1 MSSRLETLSR
11 RFVPWLIRRRSA
23 VLFVA
28 LLVTAVAGYFSA
40 QLYGNLKSDL
50 EELLPA
56 TAPSVLAA
64 KSIGPK
70 LHPVNNLFVVLEG
83 SDPTAVQHFAN
94 DLAARLRGL
103 GPEVVQ
109 AVTYRTDDQERFL
122 ERFGAFYLSQADL
135 QTVLDRIQK
144 RVAWEKRRQNPLLDL
159 VEDEDKPAE
168 PAPSL
173 DFSDLETKYGIQSP
187 DQFRDGYYQTPD
199 GHLLALLVAPPEKMH
214 GFDETKHWVNRIRGE
229 VKSLKPKSYD
239 PALRVG
245 FTGEVEAPLEEQES
259 LVSDLASST
268 AVVLVFV
275 FTALYLFYRRWAPIF
290 ALLGALT
297 VGTAATFGLSWFLI
311 GYLNANTAFLGSIV
325 LGNGINVGIIVVARY
340 CEERTRGTPVEEAIR
355 VSWTGSLAATF
366 VASFAAGLSYL
377 SLVATDFRG
386 FSQFGVIGWLG
397 MALNWV
403 AAFVLLPPLIFALEK
418 WKPGG
423 FLRPSGGHPW
433 AVATAHFVQRRA
445 AALRVASV
453 LLLVASVVAVF
464 NYRGPLIEYDVS
476 RIRSQKSLDEGS
488 TYWSFKLDEIFRTYL
503 SPMVLRADT
512 PEDLEKTL
520 VVLERRR
527 AELGA
532 ADPLREI
539 RTLKTALPADAQ
551 QKLPKVHELREA
563 LSETRLHELSPHDR
577 SRAQRLRPP
586 ADARPPT
593 LADLPESIK
602 RALVE
607 RDGSTDHI
615 ALAFPRK
622 VGVLNADELEAIR
635 KLLRGSIAESGTSTQ
650 ALAQQLL
657 FADITAAIIRD
668 GPRATLLALAAVCI
682 LVALVFRKLAPTLL
696 TCGSLLLGVAWLVG
710 AAAAAQVRV
719 NFLNFVV
726 LPITFGIGVDYA
738 VNIVQRY
745 RLEGPGH
752 MGRVIRETGAAVALC
767 SATTVIGYA
776 SLLVADNRALRGFG
790 LLASI
795 GELCC
800 LSAAL
805 FALPAWIALREAAP
819 VPRPSDA
826 RSSLF

>member
-1 MSSRLETLSR
+1 VSTRFERLSQRLI
-11 RFVPWLIRRRSA
+11 PWLLRRRRA
-23 VLFVA
+23 VLLGA
-28 LLVTAVAGYFSA
+28 LLVTAVTGYFSA

-83 SDPTAVQHFAN
+83 TDPSAVQRFAN

-103 GPEVVQ
+103 GQDIVQ
-109 AVTYRTDDQERFL
+109 SVTYRTDDQERFL

-144 RVAWEKRRQNPLLDL
+144 RVTWEKRRQNPLLDL
-159 VEDEDKPAE
+159 VEDEEKPAE
-168 PAPSL
+168 TAPSL

-199 GHLLALLVAPPEKMH
+199 GKLLALLVAPPEKMR
-214 GFDETKHWVNRIRGE
+214 GFEASKHWVERIRSE
-229 VKSLKPKSYD
+229 VKALDPKRYD
-239 PALRVG
+239 PTLRVG

-377 SLVATDFRG
+377 SLAATDFRG

-403 AAFVLLPPLIFALEK
+403 AAFVLLPPLIFVLEQ

-423 FLRPSGGHPW
+423 FLRPAGGHPW

-445 AALRVASV
+445 AALRIASV
-453 LLLVASVVAVF
+453 VLLVASVVAVV
-464 NYRGPLIEYDVS
+464 NYHGPLIEYDVA
-476 RIRSQKSLDEGS
+476 RIRSQKSLDEGA

-512 PEDLEKTL
+512 PEDLDKTL
-520 VVLERRR
+520 AVLERRR
-527 AELGA
+527 VELGA
-532 ADPLREI
+532 ADPLREV

-551 QKLPKVHELREA
+551 EKLPKVHELRDA
-563 LSETRLHELSPHDR
+563 LSETRLQQLSSHDR

-593 LADLPESIK
+593 LADLPESIR

-607 RDGSTDHI
+607 RDGSTGHI

-657 FADITAAIIRD
+657 FADITAAIVRD

-682 LVALVFRKLAPTLL
+682 LVAVVFRKLAPTLL

-710 AAAAAQVRV
+710 CAAAGQVRV

-738 VNIVQRY
+738 VNIVQRS

-790 LLASI
+790 LLASL

-805 FALPAWIALREAAP
+805 FALPAWMALRQVAP

-826 RSSLF
+826 RPSLF

>member
-1 MSSRLETLSR
+1 VSPGFESLAQRLI
-11 RFVPWLIRRRSA
+11 PWLIRRRWR
-23 VLFVA
+23 VLATA
-28 LLVTAVAGYFSA
+28 LLVTLVSGFYSA
-40 QLYGNLKSDL
+40 RLYGNLKSDL

-70 LHPVNNLFVVLEG
+70 LHPVNNLFIVLEG
-83 SDPTAVQHFAN
+83 TDASAVQHFAN
-94 DLAARLRGL
+94 DLAARLRAL
-103 GPEVVQ
+103 GPDLVQ
-109 AVTYRTDDQERFL
+109 DVTYRTDDQERFL
-122 ERFGAFYLSQADL
+122 ERFGAFYLSQPDL
-135 QTVLDRIQK
+135 RTVLDRIRA
-144 RVAWEKRRQNPLLDL
+144 RVAWEKQRQNPLLNIVDD
-159 VEDEDKPAE
+159 DEEKPVSV
-168 PAPSL
+168 APSL
-173 DFSDLETKYGIQSP
+173 DFSDLEAKYGIQSP

-199 GHLLALLVAPPEKMH
+199 GHLLALLVGPSEKVH
-214 GFDETKHWVNRIRGE
+214 GFDASKRFVERARAE
-229 VKSLKPKSYD
+229 VKALNPAKYDKS
-239 PALRVG
+239 LRVG
-245 FTGEVEAPLEEQES
+245 FTGEVVAPLEEQES

-275 FTALYLFYRRWAPIF
+275 FLALYLFYRRWAPIL

-297 VGTAATFGLSWFLI
+297 VGTAATFGLCWFLI

-340 CEERTRGTPVEEAIR
+340 CEERTRGLTTEEAIR
-355 VSWTGSLAATF
+355 LSWTGSLAATF

-377 SLVATDFRG
+377 SLAATDFRG

-403 AAFVLLPPLIFALEK
+403 SAFVLLPPLIFALEK
-418 WKPGG
+418 WRPGG
-423 FLRPSGGHPW
+423 FLRPSGEHPW
-433 AVATAHFVQRRA
+433 AVLSANFVQRHSGLLRA
-445 AALRVASV
+445 LSVV
-453 LLLVASVVAVF
+453 LLGASVVAVF

-476 RIRSQKSLDEGS
+476 RIRSQKSLEEGA
-488 TYWSFKLDEIFRTYL
+488 TFWSFKLDEIFRTYL
-503 SPMVLRADT
+503 SPMVLRAET
-512 PEDLEKTL
+512 PEDLDKTL
-520 VVLERRR
+520 EVLARRR
-527 AELGA
+527 AQLGA
-532 ADPLREI
+532 ADPLREV
-539 RTLKTALPADAQ
+539 RTLKTALPPDAAD
-551 QKLPKVHELREA
+551 KLPLVHELRDV
-563 LSETRLHELSPHDR
+563 RN
-577 SRAQRLRPP
+577 RAQRLRPP
-586 ADARPPT
+586 ADAHPPA
-593 LADLPESIK
+593 LGDLPQSIR

-607 RDGSTDHI
+607 RDGTTGRI

-622 VGVLNADELEAIR
+622 VGVLNTDELEAIR

-657 FADITAAIIRD
+657 FADITAAIVRD

-682 LVALVFRKLAPTLL
+682 LVAVVFRKMGPILM

-745 RLEGPGH
+745 RLEGPGK
-752 MGRVIRETGAAVALC
+752 MARVIRETGAAVALC

-790 LLASI
+790 LLASL

-805 FALPAWIALREAAP
+805 FALPAWIALREP
-819 VPRPSDA
+819 VPVPTPTDA
-826 RSSLF
+826 SSSLL

>member
-70 LHPVNNLFVVLEG
+70 LHPVNNLFLVLEG

-445 AALRVASV
+445 AALRIASV

>member
-1 MSSRLETLSR
+1 VSTGYERLSQ
-11 RFVPWLIRRRSA
+11 RFIPWLIRRRRA
-23 VLFVA
+23 VLIAA
-28 LLVTAVAGYFSA
+28 LLVTCVTGFFSA
-40 QLYGNLKSDL
+40 KLYGNLKSDL

-70 LHPVNNLFVVLEG
+70 LHPVNNLFLVLEG
-83 SDPTAVQHFAN
+83 TDPTAVQHFAN
-94 DLAARLRGL
+94 DLAARLRAL
-103 GPEVVQ
+103 GPDVVQ
-109 AVTYRTDDQERFL
+109 DVTYRTDDQERFL
-122 ERFGAFYLSQADL
+122 ERFGAFYLSKPDL

-168 PAPSL
+168 APPSL
-173 DFSDLETKYGIQSP
+173 DFSDLEEKYGIQSP

-199 GHLLALLVAPPEKMH
+199 GHLLALLVAPSEKMH
-214 GFDETKHWVNRIRGE
+214 GFDASKRWVDRIRAE
-229 VKSLKPKSYD
+229 VKALDPKRYD
-239 PALRVG
+239 PTLKVG
-245 FTGEVEAPLEEQES
+245 YTGEVEAPLEEQDS

-340 CEERTRGTPVEEAIR
+340 CEERTRGVPVDEAIR

-418 WKPGG
+418 WRPGG
-423 FLRPSGGHPW
+423 FLRPSGDHPW
-433 AVATAHFVQRRA
+433 AVFTSNFVQRRA

-464 NYRGPLIEYDVS
+464 YYRGPLIEYDVS

-488 TYWSFKLDEIFRTYL
+488 TFWSFKLDEIFRTYL
-503 SPMVLRADT
+503 SPMVLRAET
-512 PEDLEKTL
+512 PEDLDKTL
-520 VVLERRR
+520 AVLERKR

-539 RTLKTALPADAQ
+539 RTLKTALPADASD
-551 QKLPKVHELREA
+551 KLPKVHELRDA
-563 LSETRLHELSPHDR
+563 LSETRLQQLSPHDR

-586 ADARPPT
+586 ADARPPA

-607 RDGSTDHI
+607 RDGTTGHI

-622 VGVLNADELEAIR
+622 VGVLNTDELEAIR

-668 GPRATLLALAAVCI
+668 GPRATLLALAAVCL
-682 LVALVFRKLAPTLL
+682 LVAVVFRKLGPTLL

-745 RLEGPGH
+745 RLEGPGK

-790 LLASI
+790 LLASL

-805 FALPAWIALREAAP
+805 FALPAWISWREAARLP
-819 VPRPSDA
+819 STSDA

>member
-1 MSSRLETLSR
+1 VSSGLETLAQR
-11 RFVPWLIRRRSA
+11 LVPWLIRRRRA
-23 VLFVA
+23 VLSGA
-28 LLVTAVAGYFSA
+28 LLVTLVSGFYSA
-40 QLYGNLKSDL
+40 KLYGNLRSDL

-64 KSIGPK
+64 KLIGPK
-70 LHPVNNLFVVLEG
+70 LHPVNNLFLVLEG
-83 SDPTAVQHFAN
+83 KDPKAVQRFAN
-94 DLAARLRGL
+94 DLAARLRAL
-103 GPEVVQ
+103 GPDVVQ
-109 AVTYRTDDQERFL
+109 DVTYRSDDQERFL
-122 ERFGAFYLSQADL
+122 ERFGAFYLSQPDL
-135 QTVLDRIQK
+135 RTVLERIRT
-144 RVAWEKRRQNPLLDL
+144 RVAWEKRQQNPLLDL
-159 VEDEDKPAE
+159 VDEDDKPVE
-168 PAPSL
+168 TPPSL

-187 DQFRDGYYQTPD
+187 DQFLDGYYQTPD
-199 GHLLALLVAPPEKMH
+199 GHLLALLVAPSEKTH
-214 GFDETKHWVNRIRGE
+214 GFEESKRFVDRVRAE
-229 VKSLKPKSYD
+229 VKALEPTRYD
-239 PALRVG
+239 PTLKIG

-275 FTALYLFYRRWAPIF
+275 FTALYLFYRRWAPIL
-290 ALLGALT
+290 ALVGALT
-297 VGTAATFGLSWFLI
+297 VGTAAAFGLSWFLI

-340 CEERTRGTPVEEAIR
+340 CEERARGTPAEEAIR
-355 VSWTGSLAATF
+355 VSWTGSFAATF

-377 SLVATDFRG
+377 SLASTDFRG

-403 AAFVLLPPLIFALEK
+403 AAFVLLPPLIYALEK
-418 WKPGG
+418 RRPGG
-423 FLRPSGGHPW
+423 FLRQSAEHPW
-433 AVATAHFVQRRA
+433 AVGTANLVQRQA
-445 AALRVASV
+445 AALRVISVV
-453 LLLVASVVAVF
+453 LLAASVVAVF
-464 NYRGPLIEYDVS
+464 LYRGPLIEYDVA
-476 RIRSQKSLDEGS
+476 RIRSQKSLDEGA
-488 TYWSFKLDEIFRTYL
+488 TFWAFKLDEIFRTYL

-512 PEDLEKTL
+512 PEDLDKTL
-520 VVLERRR
+520 VVLERKR

-532 ADPLREI
+532 ADPLREV
-539 RTLKTALPADAQ
+539 RTLKSALPADAAD
-551 QKLPKVHELREA
+551 KLPLVHELRDA
-563 LSETRLHELSPHDR
+563 LSETRLQQLTPDVR

-586 ADARPPT
+586 ADAHPPT
-593 LADLPESIK
+593 LNDLPKSIR

-607 RDGSTDHI
+607 RDGTTGQI

-622 VGVLNADELEAIR
+622 VGVLNTDELEAIR
-635 KLLRGSIAESGTSTQ
+635 RLLRGSIAESGTSTQ

-657 FADITAAIIRD
+657 FADITAAIVRD
-668 GPRATLLALAAVCI
+668 GPRATLLALVAVCS
-682 LVALVFRKLAPTLL
+682 LVALVFRKLGPTLL
-696 TCGSLLLGVAWLVG
+696 TCGSLLLGVAWLIG

-745 RLEGPGH
+745 RLEGPGK
-752 MGRVIRETGAAVALC
+752 MNRVIRETGAAVALC

-790 LLASI
+790 LLASL

-805 FALPAWIALREAAP
+805 FALPAWISRREASV
-819 VPRPSDA
+819 VPSASDA
-826 RSSLF
+826 RSSLL